1 MVYQSHSYAIKN
13 CIILKRVYF
22 GQGFKFRNRLVRYK
36 VDGKNCESG
45 CSLKLAAYPIVD
57 GLEPNWMVDFI
68 LVDVMDDSARSF
80 EPIWTVIGESE
91 RPLN

>member
-1 MVYQSHSYAIKN
+1 M
-13 CIILKRVYF
+13 
-22 GQGFKFRNRLVRYK
+22 
-36 VDGKNCESG
+36 
-45 CSLKLAAYPIVD
+45 AAYPIVD